1 MLNLSESNSQSPTLR
16 GVLRDVRSM
25 PPAERLLFV
34 KTALCPWQSTKDNVI
49 MWAKIIGT
57 FLVLIVAGVGL
68 NSHLVYGPTEVFS
81 AFIGRIFLS
90 VLIGYTTVSYMII
103 ELGKGLRDTIQH
115 ERRKHVKEMEAAI
128 DALGKQLLGRLQ
140 ESSGRTDINANPI
153 SMAAAALDA
162 ADVSRTRRKTDNPL
176 RLALDGTLRPEDIA
190 PDPIDDDEEKF

>member
-1 MLNLSESNSQSPTLR
+1 MLNLSESNSQPTLR
-16 GVLRDVRSM
+16 SIVNDVRAM
-25 PPAERLLFV
+25 PPSERWLFV
-34 KTALCPWQSTKDNVI
+34 NTALFPWQSTKDNVI

-90 VLIGYTTVSYMII
+90 VLIGYTTISYMII

-115 ERRKHVKEMEAAI
+115 ERRKHVQQMEAAI

-162 ADVSRTRRKTDNPL
+162 GDVSRSRRKTDNPL
-176 RLALDGTLRPEDIA
+176 RAALDGTLRPEDIA
-190 PDPIDDDEEKF
+190 PDPIDDEGAF